1 MKIEGKDKKY
11 KSLQHSEK
19 DCSAIMAQIS
29 SEELAQ
35 LAQNGS
41 SESFAELVRRYE
53 GRLLLFMKHKTGNIA
68 DAEDL
73 VQEAFIKAYSNI
85 KKYRNCFRFS
95 TWLFTIA
102 SRLAASHYRK
112 LKIQTNR
119 QNEIIY
125 SNPAEA
131 VTEKESSSNLWLLAN
146 NLPDNQYQVL
156 WLKYIEDMSV
166 REISKVMGKTQTN
179 VKVLLYRARI
189 NLSRQLRC
197 S

>member
-11 KSLQHSEK
+11 KFLRHNEK
-19 DCSAIMAQIS
+19 DCSAIMAHIS

-85 KKYRNCFRFS
+85 KKYRSCFRFS

-102 SRLAASHYRK
+102 SRLAATHYKK
-112 LKIQTNR
+112 LMIQTAR
-119 QNEIIY
+119 QNEIIDN
-125 SNPAEA
+125 SSAEA
-131 VTEKESSSNLWLLAN
+131 VTEKESSDNLWLMAG

-166 REISKVMGKTQTN
+166 KEISKVMGKSQTN

-189 NLSRQLRC
+189 NLSRQLRR

>member
-1 MKIEGKDKKY
+1 VNKINTTD
-11 KSLQHSEK
+11 
-19 DCSAIMAQIS
+19 
-29 SEELAQ
+29 EELA
-35 LAQNGS
+35 LYAQKGS
-41 SESFAELVRRYE
+41 RESFAELVRRYE

-73 VQEAFIKAYSNI
+73 VQEVFIKAYFNI
-85 KKYRNCFRFS
+85 QKYRSSFRFS

-102 SRLAASHYRK
+102 SRLAASYYKK
-112 LKIQTNR
+112 LKIQTDR
-119 QNEIIY
+119 RNEIIDN
-125 SNPAEA
+125 SPAEA
-131 VTEKESSSNLWLLAN
+131 VTEKESSGNLWLLAG

-166 REISKVMGKTQTN
+166 KEISKVMGKSQTN

-189 NLSRQLRC
+189 NLSRQLRR